1 MRGGGRG
8 WAGRLIFFLD
18 FPLVLFLGTLIAEDL
33 AEIGLSLRTGLASAK
48 EVGLTNGPALLMM
61 DCFLMS
67 SAVYTCSKHLRVS
80 ALSLTKLEAALY
92 RLLFVAVAML
102 RALNLYKP

>member
-1 MRGGGRG
+1 MGRN
-8 WAGRLIFFLD
+8 ALVFLD
-18 FPLVLFLGTLIAEDL
+18 LSLVLFFLSALMAEDL
-33 AEIGLSLRTGLASAK
+33 VQMGLSLSTGLALAK